1 MKKSLGMVGTVVLL
15 LSVYLLLQG
24 LFTVL
29 LTIMYIIYAMSTGV
43 ISHDGPDN
51 IRTMFY
57 DPLPEEYKMSAF
69 GAALLLSAVAML
81 LFIHVTRIY
90 RLRMSIFTSI
100 APRPLLF
107 STALVLTSIPTL
119 NILVSWLPLENLLEN
134 EFDGLSHNLIG
145 AFTISVIAPLLEEVM
160 FRGAIQGDMLR
171 KVRNPWLAIIISALI
186 FGIFHMNPVQIV
198 YATLLGIVLGWI
210 YYRTGSLMSVIL
222 GHVLNNTIATIFM
235 LFITPAVEDGLLSE
249 QISSGVAIASE
260 IYSVLLFGALSVYFA
275 VKLQRSLPAAPSPWH
290 ESDEQGAEQSSK
302 Q

>member
-1 MKKSLGMVGTVVLL
+1 MVGTVVLL

-29 LTIMYIIYAMSTGV
+29 LTVMYIIYAMSTGV

-69 GAALLLSAVAML
+69 GAALFLSAVAML

-107 STALVLTSIPTL
+107 STVLVLTSIPTL

-290 ESDEQGAEQSSK
+290 ESDEQAAEQSSK

>member
-29 LTIMYIIYAMSTGV
+29 LTVMYIIYAMSTGV

>member
-29 LTIMYIIYAMSTGV
+29 LTVMYIIYAMSTGV

-69 GAALLLSAVAML
+69 GAALFLSAVAML

>member
-81 LFIHVTRIY
+81 LFIHMTRIY

>member
-1 MKKSLGMVGTVVLL
+1 MVGTVVLL

-29 LTIMYIIYAMSTGV
+29 LTVMYIIYAMSTGV
-43 ISHDGPDN
+43 IPHDRPDN

-57 DPLPEEYKMSAF
+57 DPLPEEYKMSTF
-69 GAALLLSAVAML
+69 GAALFLSAVAML

-260 IYSVLLFGALSVYFA
+260 IYSVLIFGALSVYFA

>member
-1 MKKSLGMVGTVVLL
+1 MVGTVVLL
-15 LSVYLLLQG
+15 LSVYMLLQG

-29 LTIMYIIYAMSTGV
+29 LTVMYIIYAMSTGV

-57 DPLPEEYKMSAF
+57 DPLPEEYKMSTF
-69 GAALLLSAVAML
+69 GVALFLSAVAML

-275 VKLQRSLPAAPSPWH
+275 VKLQRSLPVAPSPWH

>member
-1 MKKSLGMVGTVVLL
+1 MVGTVVLL

-29 LTIMYIIYAMSTGV
+29 LTVMYIIYAMSTGV
-43 ISHDGPDN
+43 IPHDGPDN

-69 GAALLLSAVAML
+69 GAALFLSAVAML

>member
-1 MKKSLGMVGTVVLL
+1 MVGTVVLL

-29 LTIMYIIYAMSTGV
+29 LTVMYIIYAMSTGV

-69 GAALLLSAVAML
+69 GAALFLSAVAML

>member
-29 LTIMYIIYAMSTGV
+29 LTVMYIIYAMSTGV
-43 ISHDGPDN
+43 IPHDRPDN

-57 DPLPEEYKMSAF
+57 DPLPEEYKMSTF
-69 GAALLLSAVAML
+69 GVALFLSAVAML

>member
-1 MKKSLGMVGTVVLL
+1 MVGTVVLL

-29 LTIMYIIYAMSTGV
+29 LTVMYIIYAMSTGV

-51 IRTMFY
+51 IRTMIY
-57 DPLPEEYKMSAF
+57 DQLPEEYKMSTF
-69 GAALLLSAVAML
+69 GVALFLSAVAML

>member
-1 MKKSLGMVGTVVLL
+1 MVGTVVLL

-29 LTIMYIIYAMSTGV
+29 LTVMYIIYAMSTGV

>member
-29 LTIMYIIYAMSTGV
+29 LTVMYIIYAMSTGV

-81 LFIHVTRIY
+81 LFIHMTRIY

-100 APRPLLF
+100 DPRPLLF

-235 LFITPAVEDGLLSE
+235 LLITPAVEDGLLSE

-290 ESDEQGAEQSSK
+290 ESDEQGAEHSSK

>member
-1 MKKSLGMVGTVVLL
+1 MVGTVVLL

-29 LTIMYIIYAMSTGV
+29 LTVMYIIYAMSTGV

-69 GAALLLSAVAML
+69 GAALFLSAVAML

-235 LFITPAVEDGLLSE
+235 LLITPAVEDGLLSE

>member
-1 MKKSLGMVGTVVLL
+1 MVGTVVLL

-29 LTIMYIIYAMSTGV
+29 LTVMYIIYAMSTGV

-69 GAALLLSAVAML
+69 GAALFLSAVAML

-290 ESDEQGAEQSSK
+290 ESDEQAAEQSSK

>member
-1 MKKSLGMVGTVVLL
+1 MVGTVVLL

>member
-29 LTIMYIIYAMSTGV
+29 LTVMYIIYAMSTGV
-43 ISHDGPDN
+43 IPHDRPDN

-57 DPLPEEYKMSAF
+57 DPLPEEYKMSTF
-69 GAALLLSAVAML
+69 GVALFLSAVAML

-90 RLRMSIFTSI
+90 RLRMSMFTSI

-260 IYSVLLFGALSVYFA
+260 IYSVLIFGALSVYFA

>member
-1 MKKSLGMVGTVVLL
+1 MVGTVVLL

-29 LTIMYIIYAMSTGV
+29 LTVMYIIYAMSTGV
-43 ISHDGPDN
+43 IPHDRPDN

-57 DPLPEEYKMSAF
+57 DPLPEEYKMSTF
-69 GAALLLSAVAML
+69 GVALFLSAVAML

-160 FRGAIQGDMLR
+160 FRGAIQGYMLR

-249 QISSGVAIASE
+249 QISSGAAIASE